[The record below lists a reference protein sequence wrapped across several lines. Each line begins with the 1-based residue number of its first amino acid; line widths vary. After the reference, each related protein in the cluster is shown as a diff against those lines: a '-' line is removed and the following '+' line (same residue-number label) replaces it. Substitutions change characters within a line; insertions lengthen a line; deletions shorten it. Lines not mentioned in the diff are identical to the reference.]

1 MILRSLLLAGFLA
14 GVPASAQ
21 QPGSA
26 QQPASAPQPGAAQQA
41 VDPSHL
47 FGVRESVQHIDISPD
62 GRRVVFLQPG
72 NARGTG
78 VYVHDLDSSG
88 QPRLIIHS
96 DGDPE
101 RFRWCNFVTNDRL
114 ICQIGGMVNAD
125 SVLIPFT
132 RLISL
137 DLDGTNLTRLGQ
149 SASAYDTRVRQFDGS
164 VLDWSGGE
172 AGSILMAR
180 DIVPENRGAGTRL
193 ARSGDGLAV
202 ERVNVRTLRTQRIEQ
217 PNERAQGYISD
228 GRGNVRIMSIL
239 EQRGDT
245 GLAGTRLTF
254 FYRTAASRDWRQFS
268 TYDTASGVGMYPV
281 AVDPELD
288 AAYVLQKLNGRYALY
303 RVKLDGSL
311 ATELVHANERVDV
324 DGVVWASRGTR
335 VIGVTF
341 AEEQQRVVYFDRAYA
356 TLSQSLSRAIPNL
369 PTIDFG
375 ATSADGNRILVHA
388 GADNDAGRYYIYDRT
403 ARNLNEILAVRPQLE
418 GTPLAN
424 VRSVTYPAADGTPIP
439 AYLTLPPGREARG
452 LPAVILPHGGPSSRD
467 VWGFD
472 WLAQYLANRGYAVL
486 QANYRGSAG
495 FGDQWLQRNGFQSW
509 RTSIG
514 DIDAGARWLAAQGI
528 GDPAR
533 MAILGWSYGGY
544 AALQAGATEPGLYK
558 AIVAIAPVTDLQQVK
573 DDARNYTSARNVADY
588 IGSGPHIAQGSPLR
602 NVAAITAPVLLFH
615 GDRDL
620 NVSVT
625 HSRRMNSALRDA
637 GKRSELVEFRGLEHD
652 LADSVARQQMLQRIG
667 EFLQTA
673 LGPGG

>member
-1 MILRSLLLAGFLA
+1 MVLLKFVAVVLLAA
-14 GVPASAQ
+14 SAVSASAQ
-21 QPGSA
+21 QPA
-26 QQPASAPQPGAAQQA
+26 QPPAQPA

-47 FGVRESVQHIDISPD
+47 FGVRESVEQIDISPD

-72 NARGTG
+72 RGRATG
-78 VYVHDLDSSG
+78 VYIHELGSEG
-88 QPRLIIHS
+88 EPRLIVHS

-114 ICQIGGMVNAD
+114 ICQIVGMVNANAM
-125 SVLIPFT
+125 LIPFS
-132 RLISL
+132 RLVSL
-137 DLDGTNLTRLGQ
+137 DIDGTNLTRLGQ
-149 SASAYDTRVRQFDGS
+149 PASAYDARARQFDGS
-164 VLDWSGGE
+164 VLDWTGGE

-180 DIVPENRGAGTRL
+180 EIVPEQRGAGTRL
-193 ARSGDGLAV
+193 VRSGDGLAV
-202 ERVNVRTLRTQRIEQ
+202 ERVDVRTLRTQRIEP
-217 PNERAQGYISD
+217 PNARAEGYISD
-228 GRGNVRIMSIL
+228 GRGNVRIISTL
-239 EQRGDT
+239 EQRGST
-245 GLAGTRLTF
+245 GLVGTQITYL
-254 FYRTAASRDWRQFS
+254 YRTAASRDWRPFS
-268 TYDTASGVGMYPV
+268 TYDTATGAGMYPV
-281 AVDPELD
+281 AVDPEID

-311 ATELVHANERVDV
+311 ASELVHANDRVDV
-324 DGVVWASRGTR
+324 DGVVWASRRTR

-341 AEEQQRVVYFDRAYA
+341 ADEQQRIVYFDSGYA
-356 TLSQSLSRAIPNL
+356 TLARSLARSIPAL
-369 PTIDFG
+369 PMIDFG
-375 ATSADGNRILVHA
+375 STSADGNRILVHA
-388 GADNDAGRYYIYDRT
+388 GADNDAGRYYLYDRT

-418 GTPLAN
+418 GTPLAT

-452 LPAVILPHGGPSSRD
+452 LPAVILPHGGPSARD

-495 FGDQWLQRNGFQSW
+495 FGDRWLQRNGFQSW

-573 DDARNYTSARNVADY
+573 DDARNYTNARNVADY

-602 NVAAITAPVLLFH
+602 NVATIAAPVLLFH

-620 NVSVT
+620 NVT
-625 HSRRMNSALRDA
+625 IAHSRRMNEALRAA

-652 LADSVARQQMLQRIG
+652 LADSAVRQQMLERIG
-667 EFLQTA
+667 TFLQTA
-673 LGPGG
+673 LGAPR

>member
-1 MILRSLLLAGFLA
+1 MVLQKVAAAALLAIWA
-14 GVPASAQ
+14 VSASAQ
-21 QPGSA
+21 QPA
-26 QQPASAPQPGAAQQA
+26 RPA

-47 FGVRESVQHIDISPD
+47 FGVRESVQQIDISPD

-72 NARGTG
+72 PGRATG
-78 VYVHDLDSSG
+78 VYVHELDGSSE
-88 QPRLIIHS
+88 PRLIIGS

-114 ICQIGGMVNAD
+114 ICQVGGMASGD
-125 SVLIPFT
+125 GMLLPFS

-137 DLDGTNLTRLGQ
+137 DIDGTHLTRLGQ
-149 SASAYDTRVRQFDGS
+149 SASVYDARTRQFDGS

-180 DIVPENRGAGTRL
+180 ELIPEQRGAGTRL
-193 ARSGDGLAV
+193 ARSADGLAV
-202 ERVNVRTLRTQRIEQ
+202 ERVDVRTLRTQRVEQ
-217 PNERAQGYISD
+217 ANARAGGYLSD
-228 GRGNVRIMSIL
+228 GRGNVRIMATPEMRAS
-239 EQRGDT
+239 T
-245 GLAGTRLTF
+245 GMDGTRITYA
-254 FYRTAASRDWRQFS
+254 YRTAASRDWRPFS
-268 TYDTASGVGMYPV
+268 TYDTASGEGMYPI
-281 AVDPELD
+281 AVDPEID
-288 AAYVLQKLNGRYALY
+288 AAYVLQKLNGRVALY

-311 ATELVHANERVDV
+311 AAELVHANERVDV
-324 DGVVWASRGTR
+324 DGVVWASRRSR

-341 AEEQQRVVYFDRAYA
+341 ADEQQRIVYFDQAYA
-356 TLSQSLSRAIPNL
+356 ALARSLSRAIPNL
-369 PTIDFG
+369 PLIDFG
-375 ATSADGNRILVHA
+375 TSSSDGNRILVHA
-388 GADNDAGRYYIYDRT
+388 GADNDAGRYYLYDRT

-439 AYLTLPPGREARG
+439 ACLTLPPGREARG
-452 LPAVILPHGGPSSRD
+452 LPVVILPHGGPSSRD

-495 FGDQWLQRNGFQSW
+495 FGDQWLQQNGFRGW

-573 DDARNYTSARNVADY
+573 DDARNYTVARNVADY
-588 IGSGPHIAQGSPLR
+588 VGSGPHIAQGSPLR
-602 NVAAITAPVLLFH
+602 NVAAIAAPVLLFH

-620 NVSVT
+620 NVPIV
-625 HSRRMNSALRDA
+625 HSRRMNDALRGA

-652 LADSVARQQMLQRIG
+652 LADSVARQQMLERIG
-667 EFLQTA
+667 AFLEAA
-673 LGPGG
+673 LRP

>member
-1 MILRSLLLAGFLA
+1 MFSSLLLLA
-14 GVPASAQ
+14 ASIA
-21 QPGSA
+21 SV
-26 QQPASAPQPGAAQQA
+26 QQPAQPPAQPA

-47 FGVRESVQHIDISPD
+47 FGVRESVQQIDISPD
-62 GRRVVFLQPG
+62 GQRVVFLQPG
-72 NARGTG
+72 PGRTTG
-78 VYVHDLDSSG
+78 VYVHALDSSSE
-88 QPRLIIHS
+88 PRAIVHS

-101 RFRWCNFVTNDRL
+101 RFRWCRFVTNDRL
-114 ICQIGGMVNAD
+114 VCQIGGMVN
-125 SVLIPFT
+125 SGGLLLPFS

-137 DLDGTNLTRLGQ
+137 DTDGTHLTRLGQ
-149 SASAYDTRVRQFDGS
+149 PSSAYDARARQFDGS

-180 DIVPENRGAGTRL
+180 EIVPEQRGAGTRL
-193 ARSGDGLAV
+193 SRAGDGLAV
-202 ERVNVRTLRTQRIEQ
+202 ERIDVRTLRTQRVEQ
-217 PNERAQGYISD
+217 PNPRAEGYLSD
-228 GRGNVRIMSIL
+228 GRGNVRIMSTL
-239 EQRGDT
+239 EQRGAT
-245 GLAGTRLTF
+245 GLAGTRVTF
-254 FYRTAASRDWRQFS
+254 MYRTAASRDWREFS
-268 TYDTASGVGMYPV
+268 TFDTATGVGMYPV
-281 AVDPELD
+281 AVDAELD

-311 ATELVHANERVDV
+311 ASELVHANERVDV
-324 DGVVWASRGTR
+324 DGVVWANRRTR

-341 AEEQQRVVYFDRAYA
+341 AEEEQRVVYFDRAYA
-356 TLSQSLSRAIPNL
+356 TLSRSLGRSIPAL

-388 GADNDAGRYYIYDRT
+388 GADNDAGRYYLYDRT

-439 AYLTLPPGREARG
+439 AYLTLPPGRADARG

-495 FGDQWLQRNGFQSW
+495 YGDQWLQRNGFQSW

-528 GDPAR
+528 ADPAR

-588 IGSGPHIAQGSPLR
+588 IGSGPHIARGSPLR
-602 NVAAITAPVLLFH
+602 NAAAIAAPVLLFH
-615 GDRDL
+615 GDLDL
-620 NVSVT
+620 NVT
-625 HSRRMNSALRDA
+625 IAHSRRMNEALRGA

-652 LADSVARQQMLQRIG
+652 LADSAARQQMLERIG
-667 EFLQTA
+667 AFLQA
-673 LGPGG
+673 ELAPPR

>member
-1 MILRSLLLAGFLA
+1 MISRLLLLAGFLA
-14 GVPASAQ
+14 ASTASAQ
-21 QPGSA
+21 QPAPPPPQSA
-26 QQPASAPQPGAAQQA
+26 RPA

-47 FGVRESVQHIDISPD
+47 FGVRESVQQIDISPD

-72 NARGTG
+72 PGRATG
-78 VYVHDLDSSG
+78 VFVHDLDSSAE
-88 QPRLIIHS
+88 PRLIIHS

-114 ICQIGGMVNAD
+114 ICQIGGMTTAEGLLV
-125 SVLIPFT
+125 PFS
-132 RLISL
+132 RLISF
-137 DLDGTNLTRLGQ
+137 DIDGTHLTRLGQ
-149 SASAYDTRVRQFDGS
+149 SESAYDARLRQFDGS
-164 VLDWSGGE
+164 VLDWTGGE

-180 DIVPENRGAGTRL
+180 EIVPEQRGAGTRL

-202 ERVNVRTLRTQRIEQ
+202 DRIEVRTLRTQRVEP
-217 PNERAQGYISD
+217 PNPRADNYMSD
-228 GRGNVRIMSIL
+228 GRGNVRIMSTL
-239 EQRGDT
+239 EARSHT
-245 GLAGTRLTF
+245 GQVGTRITYL
-254 FYRTAASRDWRQFS
+254 YRTAASRDWRPFS
-268 TYDTASGVGMYPV
+268 TYDTASGDGMFPV
-281 AVDPELD
+281 AVDQQLD
-288 AAYVLQKLNGRYALY
+288 SAYVLQKLNGRFALY

-311 ATELVHANERVDV
+311 AAELVHASDRVDV
-324 DGVVWASRGTR
+324 DGVVWASRRTR

-341 AEEQQRVVYFDRAYA
+341 AEEQQRVVYFDSGYA
-356 TLSQSLSRAIPNL
+356 ALARTLSRAIPNL
-369 PTIDFG
+369 PLINFG

-388 GADNDAGRYYIYDRT
+388 GADNDAGRYYLYDRT

-424 VRSVTYPAADGTPIP
+424 VRSITYPAADGTPIP
-439 AYLTLPPGREARG
+439 AYLTLPPGRADARG

-472 WLAQYLANRGYAVL
+472 WLAQYLANRGFAVL
-486 QANYRGSAG
+486 QANYRGSDG
-495 FGDQWLQRNGFQSW
+495 YGDQWLRQNGFQGW

-573 DDARNYTSARNVADY
+573 DDARNYTIARNVAEY
-588 IGSGPHIAQGSPLR
+588 IGSGPHIVQGSPLR
-602 NVAAITAPVLLFH
+602 NVAAIVAPVLLFH

-620 NVSVT
+620 NVPIV
-625 HSRRMNSALRDA
+625 HSRRMNEALRGA
-637 GKRSELVEFRGLEHD
+637 GKRSELVEYRGLEHD
-652 LADSVARQQMLQRIG
+652 LADSVARQQMLERIG
-667 EFLQTA
+667 AFLQA
-673 LGPGG
+673 ELRP

>member
-1 MILRSLLLAGFLA
+1 MILRVISMAAALAATPLF
-14 GVPASAQ
+14 AQ
-21 QPGSA
+21 QAAQPA
-26 QQPASAPQPGAAQQA
+26 QQPAQAA

-47 FGVRESVQHIDISPD
+47 FGVRESVQQIDISPD

-72 NARGTG
+72 TARGTG
-78 VYVHDLDSSG
+78 VFVHELDSSTE
-88 QPRLIIHS
+88 PRLIVHS

-114 ICQIGGMVNAD
+114 ICQIGGMATAEG
-125 SVLIPFT
+125 VLISFT
-132 RLISL
+132 RLVSL
-137 DLDGTNLTRLGQ
+137 DIDGTNLTRLGERG
-149 SASAYDTRVRQFDGS
+149 SAYDSRIRQFDGS

-180 DIVPENRGAGTRL
+180 ELVPEQRGAGTRL
-193 ARSGDGLAV
+193 IRAGDGLAV
-202 ERVNVRTLRTQRIEQ
+202 DRVDVRTLRTQRVEP
-217 PNERAQGYISD
+217 PNARAMDYISD
-228 GRGNVRIMSIL
+228 GRGNVRIMSTL
-239 EQRGDT
+239 ELRANGQ
-245 GLAGTRLTF
+245 AGTRVTYL
-254 FYRTAASRDWRQFS
+254 YRTAASRDWRPFS
-268 TYDTASGVGMYPV
+268 IFDTASGVGMYPV
-281 AVDPELD
+281 AVDAQLD
-288 AAYVLQKLNGRYALY
+288 AAYVLQKLDGRFALY

-311 ATELVHANERVDV
+311 ATELVHANPRVDV
-324 DGVVWASRGTR
+324 DGVVWASRRTR

-341 AEEQQRVVYFDRAYA
+341 AEEQQRVVYFDPAYA
-356 TLSQSLSRAIPNL
+356 TLARSLSRAIPNL
-369 PTIDFG
+369 PIIDFG
-375 ATSADGNRILVHA
+375 STSSDGNRILVHA
-388 GADNDAGRYYIYDRT
+388 GADNDAGRYYLYDRT
-403 ARNLNEILAVRPQLE
+403 ARNLNEILTVRPQLE

-452 LPAVILPHGGPSSRD
+452 LPAVILPHGGPASRD

-495 FGDQWLQRNGFQSW
+495 YGDQWLQRNGFQSW

-558 AIVAIAPVTDLQQVK
+558 AIVAIAPVTDLQQAK
-573 DDARNYTSARNVADY
+573 DDFRNYTSARNVVEY
-588 IGSGPHIAQGSPLR
+588 IGSGPHITQGSPLR

-620 NVSVT
+620 NVPVV
-625 HSRRMNSALRDA
+625 HSRRMNDALRNA
-637 GKRSELVEFRGLEHD
+637 GKRSELTIFPGLEHD
-652 LADSVARQQMLQRIG
+652 LADSSARQRMLERIG
-667 EFLQTA
+667 AFLA
-673 LGPGG
+673 AELAAR

>member
-1 MILRSLLLAGFLA
+1 MVLRKFVLVVLFAASA
-14 GVPASAQ
+14 VSASAQ
-21 QPGSA
+21 QPA
-26 QQPASAPQPGAAQQA
+26 QQPAQPAA
-41 VDPSHL
+41 DPSQL
-47 FGVRESVQHIDISPD
+47 FGVRESVQQIDISPD
-62 GRRVVFLQPG
+62 GLRVVFLQPG
-72 NARGTG
+72 PGRTTG
-78 VYVHDLDSSG
+78 IYVHELASSSE
-88 QPRLIIHS
+88 PRLVVHS

-114 ICQIGGMVNAD
+114 ICQIGGMVNANGM
-125 SVLIPFT
+125 LIPFS
-132 RLISL
+132 RLISM
-137 DLDGTNLTRLGQ
+137 DLDGRNLTRLGQ
-149 SASAYDTRVRQFDGS
+149 AASAYDARVRQFDGS

-172 AGSILMAR
+172 AGSILMIR
-180 DIVPENRGAGTRL
+180 DIVPEQRGAGTRL
-193 ARSGDGLAV
+193 ARAGDGLAV
-202 ERVNVRTLRTQRIEQ
+202 DRVDVRTLRTQRVEQ
-217 PNERAQGYISD
+217 PNSHAEDYISD
-228 GRGNVRIMSIL
+228 GRGNVRIMSTL
-239 EQRGDT
+239 EQRSDGQ
-245 GLAGTRLTF
+245 AGTRITYL
-254 FYRTAASRDWRQFS
+254 YRTAASRDWRAFS
-268 TYDTASGVGMYPV
+268 IYDAATGTGMYPV
-281 AVDPELD
+281 AVDAQLD
-288 AAYVLQKLNGRYALY
+288 AAYVLQKLDGRYALY

-311 ATELVHANERVDV
+311 ATELVHANDRVDV
-324 DGVVWASRGTR
+324 DGVVWASRRTR

-341 AEEQQRVVYFDRAYA
+341 ADEQQRVVYFDSAYA
-356 TLSQSLSRAIPNL
+356 TLARSLARSIPTL
-369 PTIDFG
+369 PMIDFG
-375 ATSADGNRILVHA
+375 ATSADGNRVLVHA
-388 GADNDAGRYYIYDRT
+388 GADNDAGRYYLYDRT

-418 GTPLAN
+418 GTPLAS

-439 AYLTLPPGREARG
+439 AYLTLPPGRETARG

-495 FGDQWLQRNGFQSW
+495 YGDRWLQRNGFQSW

-558 AIVAIAPVTDLQQVK
+558 AIVAIAPVTDLQQIK
-573 DDARNYTSARNVADY
+573 DDARNYTSARNVAEY

-602 NVAAITAPVLLFH
+602 NAAAITAPVLLFH

-625 HSRRMNSALRDA
+625 HSRRMNEALRGA

-652 LADSVARQQMLQRIG
+652 LADSAVRQQMLERIG
-667 EFLQTA
+667 TFLQAA
-673 LGPGG
+673 LGAPQ